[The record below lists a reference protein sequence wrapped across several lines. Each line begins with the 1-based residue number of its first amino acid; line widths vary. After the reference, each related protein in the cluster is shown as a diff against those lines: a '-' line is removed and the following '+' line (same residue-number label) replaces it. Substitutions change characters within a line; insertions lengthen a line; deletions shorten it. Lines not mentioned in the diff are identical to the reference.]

1 MLKDAREISRGID
14 TLFEACENVRD
25 HDGCAECPITFM
37 CLNDPEVC
45 FMDLVDGSTASI
57 WDEFLNYADNV
68 EYSEEQRR
76 VQYAESRRE
85 MARDDA
91 LLDSWE
97 K

>member
-1 MLKDAREISRGID
+1 
-14 TLFEACENVRD
+14 
-25 HDGCAECPITFM
+25 
-37 CLNDPEVC
+37 
-45 FMDLVDGSTASI
+45 MDLVDGSTASI

-76 VQYAESRRE
+76 VQYAEFRRE

-97 K
+97 D